1 VSRTIVCYQGRQP
14 AAQQVFA
21 AVRESRTPGRAPGRG
36 FEGWK
41 GCGAMFNDGTAFPDV
56 TRGTADVTIPAA
68 QYESLRL
75 LSSIV
80 GSSDDAIVSATLQ
93 GRVMSWNRGA
103 ERIFGYTTQ
112 EMMGRPLM
120 RLTGSAADNDLRW
133 RLAQVGRGE
142 ESGSYETV
150 RCCKSGKHI
159 PVSATMSPLR
169 DAANR
174 IIGVAEISRDVS
186 DREQAERSDRI
197 HERLKAMARLASR
210 LAHDIN
216 NPLTSVTNLLF
227 LLETEVL
234 SPEGAHYVSIAQ
246 RELRRVAGISA
257 QALNLYHITG
267 DPESISIHDIADDV
281 LAEQEDRC
289 QTMGIHVVREYRVVP
304 RIRCYVAELRQ
315 VLTNLVGNA
324 VDAMPGGG
332 HLRLRICECRD
343 WAGRGRCLRITL
355 GDTGRGMSAET
366 RRRLFEPFFTTRQ
379 ATGTGL
385 GLWGCAH
392 VVTRYGGRI
401 LVRTRQNG
409 GCSGSVFVLLLPL

>member
-1 VSRTIVCYQGRQP
+1 
-14 AAQQVFA
+14 
-21 AVRESRTPGRAPGRG
+21 
-36 FEGWK
+36 
-41 GCGAMFNDGTAFPDV
+41 MFNDGTAFPDL
-56 TRGTADVTIPAA
+56 THGTAKFTTIPAA
-68 QYESLRL
+68 QYESMQL

-93 GRVMSWNRGA
+93 GSVLTWNRGA
-103 ERIFGYTTQ
+103 ERIFGYSTE
-112 EMMGRPLM
+112 EMMGQPLM
-120 RLTGSAADNDLRW
+120 RLAESAADNDLRW
-133 RLAQVGRGE
+133 RLTQVGRGE
-142 ESGSYETV
+142 GSGSYETV
-150 RCCKSGKHI
+150 RYCKSGKHI
-159 PVSATMSPLR
+159 PVSARMSPIR

-186 DREQAERSDRI
+186 DRKQAERNDQI

-227 LLETEVL
+227 LLEEEVL

-267 DPESISIHDIADDV
+267 DLESISIHDIADEA
-281 LAEQEDRC
+281 LAEHEDRC
-289 QTMGIHVVREYRVVP
+289 QTMGIHVVREYRVVS
-304 RIRCYVAELRQ
+304 RIRCYVTELRQ

-324 VDAMPGGG
+324 LDAMPGGG

-343 WAGRGRCLRITL
+343 WAGSGRCLRITV

-366 RRRLFEPFFTTRQ
+366 RRRLFEPFFTTKQ

>member
-1 VSRTIVCYQGRQP
+1 
-14 AAQQVFA
+14 
-21 AVRESRTPGRAPGRG
+21 
-36 FEGWK
+36 
-41 GCGAMFNDGTAFPDV
+41 MFNDATAIPSV
-56 TRGTADVTIPAA
+56 PQRTAEVTIPTA
-68 QYESLRL
+68 QYEFMRL

-80 GSSDDAIVSATLQ
+80 GSSEDAIVSATLQ

-103 ERIFGYTTQ
+103 ERIFGYTPQ
-112 EMMGRPLM
+112 EMMGQPLM
-120 RLTGSAADNDLRW
+120 RLTGSAADNDLQC

-159 PVSATMSPLR
+159 PVSVTMSPLR
-169 DAANR
+169 DAATR

-186 DREQAERSDRI
+186 DREQAERNDRI
-197 HERLKAMARLASR
+197 HERLEAMARLASR

-227 LLETEVL
+227 LLEKEVF
-234 SPEGAHYVSIAQ
+234 SPDGAYYVSLAH

-257 QALNLYHITG
+257 QALTLYHITG
-267 DPESISIHDIADDV
+267 EPESISIHDIADDA
-281 LAEQEDRC
+281 LAGHEDRC

-332 HLRLRICECRD
+332 HLRLRIRECRD
-343 WAGRGRCLRITL
+343 WVGSGRCLRITV

-366 RRRLFEPFFTTRQ
+366 RRRLFEPFFTTKQ

-392 VVTRYGGRI
+392 VATRYGGRI

-409 GCSGSVFVLLLPL
+409 GASGSVFVFLLPL

>member
-1 VSRTIVCYQGRQP
+1 
-14 AAQQVFA
+14 
-21 AVRESRTPGRAPGRG
+21 
-36 FEGWK
+36 
-41 GCGAMFNDGTAFPDV
+41 MFNDATAIPSV
-56 TRGTADVTIPAA
+56 PQRTAEVTIPTA
-68 QYESLRL
+68 QYEFMRL

-80 GSSDDAIVSATLQ
+80 GSSEDAIVSATLQ

-103 ERIFGYTTQ
+103 ERIFGYTPQ
-112 EMMGRPLM
+112 EMMGQPLM
-120 RLTGSAADNDLRW
+120 RLTGSAADKDLQC

-159 PVSATMSPLR
+159 PVSVTMSPLR
-169 DAANR
+169 DAATR

-186 DREQAERSDRI
+186 DREQAERNDRI
-197 HERLKAMARLASR
+197 HERLEAMARLASR

-227 LLETEVL
+227 LLEKEVF
-234 SPEGAHYVSIAQ
+234 SPEGAYYVSLAH

-267 DPESISIHDIADDV
+267 EPESISIHDVADDA
-281 LAEQEDRC
+281 LAGHEDRC

-324 VDAMPGGG
+324 VDAMPSGG

-343 WAGRGRCLRITL
+343 WVGSGRCLRITV

-366 RRRLFEPFFTTRQ
+366 RRRLFEPFFTTKQ

-409 GCSGSVFVLLLPL
+409 GTSGSVFVLLLPL

>member
-1 VSRTIVCYQGRQP
+1 MSRTIVCYQDQQP
-14 AAQQVFA
+14 AAQQLLA
-21 AVRESRTPGRAPGRG
+21 AVCKSEESGQASGRG
-36 FEGWK
+36 FEAWE
-41 GCGAMFNDGTAFPDV
+41 GCRAMFNEGTAFPAGGY
-56 TRGTADVTIPAA
+56 GTAEVKIPTA

-80 GSSDDAIVSATLQ
+80 SSSDDAIVSATLQ
-93 GRVMSWNRGA
+93 GRVLSWNRGA

-112 EMMGRPLM
+112 EMMGQPLM
-120 RLTGSAADNDLRW
+120 RLTGSTTDSDLRW
-133 RLAQVGRGE
+133 RLTQIGRGE
-142 ESGSYETV
+142 EIGSYEAV
-150 RCCKSGKHI
+150 RYCKSGKHI
-159 PVSATMSPLR
+159 PVSVTMSALR

-174 IIGVAEISRDVS
+174 IVGVAEISRDVS
-186 DREQAERSDRI
+186 GREQAQRNERI

-227 LLETEVL
+227 LLEDEV
-234 SPEGAHYVSIAQ
+234 SSAEGAQYVSLAE

-257 QALNLYHITG
+257 QALNLYHIAG
-267 DPESISIHDIADDV
+267 DPESISIHDIADDAI
-281 LAEQEDRC
+281 AEHEDRC
-289 QTMGIHVVREYRVVP
+289 QTMGINVVREYRVVP

-324 VDAMPGGG
+324 VDAMPAGGR
-332 HLRLRICECRD
+332 LRLRICECRD
-343 WAGRGRCLRITL
+343 WVGNGRCLRITV
-355 GDTGRGMSAET
+355 GDTGRGMSAEA
-366 RRRLFEPFFTTRQ
+366 RRRLFEPFFTTKP

-385 GLWGCAH
+385 GLWGSAH

>member
-1 VSRTIVCYQGRQP
+1 
-14 AAQQVFA
+14 
-21 AVRESRTPGRAPGRG
+21 
-36 FEGWK
+36 
-41 GCGAMFNDGTAFPDV
+41 MFNDGTAFPDL
-56 TRGTADVTIPAA
+56 THGTANVTIPAA
-68 QYESLRL
+68 QYESLQL

-103 ERIFGYTTQ
+103 ERIFGYSTQ
-112 EMMGRPLM
+112 EMMGQPLT
-120 RLTGSAADNDLRW
+120 RLTGSAADNELRW

-142 ESGSYETV
+142 GSGSYETV

-159 PVSATMSPLR
+159 PVSVTMSPLR
-169 DAANR
+169 DAATR

-186 DREQAERSDRI
+186 DREQAERNDRI

-227 LLETEVL
+227 LLEREVL
-234 SPEGAHYVSIAQ
+234 SPEGAHYVFLAD

-267 DPESISIHDIADDV
+267 EPESISIHDIADEA
-281 LAEQEDRC
+281 LAEHEDRC
-289 QTMGIHVVREYRVVP
+289 QTMGINVVREYRGVP
-304 RIRCYVAELRQ
+304 RIRCYVSELRQ

-324 VDAMPGGG
+324 LDAMPAGG

-343 WAGRGRCLRITL
+343 WVGSGRCLRITV

-366 RRRLFEPFFTTRQ
+366 RCRLFEPFFTTKQ

-409 GCSGSVFVLLLPL
+409 GCSGSVFVLMLPL

>member
-1 VSRTIVCYQGRQP
+1 
-14 AAQQVFA
+14 
-21 AVRESRTPGRAPGRG
+21 
-36 FEGWK
+36 
-41 GCGAMFNDGTAFPDV
+41 MFNDGTAFPDV
-56 TRGTADVTIPAA
+56 PHGRPDITIPAM
-68 QYESLRL
+68 QYDSLQL

-80 GSSDDAIVSATLQ
+80 GSSDDAIISATLQ
-93 GRVMSWNRGA
+93 GRVLSWNRGA
-103 ERIFGYTTQ
+103 ERIFGYATQ
-112 EMMGRPLM
+112 EMMGQPLM
-120 RLTGSAADNDLRW
+120 RLTQSAADNDLRW
-133 RLAQVGRGE
+133 RLAHVGRGE

-159 PVSATMSPLR
+159 PVSVTMSPLR

-186 DREQAERSDRI
+186 GREQEERNERL

-227 LLETEVL
+227 LLEKEVF
-234 SPEGAHYVSIAQ
+234 SPEGARYMSLAH

-267 DPESISIHDIADDV
+267 ELESISIHDIADEA
-281 LAEQEDRC
+281 LAEHEDRC
-289 QTMGIHVVREYRVVP
+289 QTMGIHVVREYRAAP

-315 VLTNLVGNA
+315 VLTNLAGNA
-324 VDAMPGGG
+324 VDAMSRGG

-343 WAGRGRCLRITL
+343 WAGSGPCLRITV
-355 GDTGRGMSAET
+355 GDTGHGMSADT

-379 ATGTGL
+379 ATRTGL

-392 VVTRYGGRI
+392 IVTRYGGRI
-401 LVRTRQNG
+401 LVRTRQDG
-409 GCSGSVFVLLLPL
+409 GRSGSVFVLLLPL

>member
-1 VSRTIVCYQGRQP
+1 MRRLSELNDRLVSESTP
-14 AAQQVFA
+14 AAQQV
-21 AVRESRTPGRAPGRG
+21 RESGARDRRPVE
-36 FEGWK
+36 EGWK
-41 GCGAMFNDGTAFPDV
+41 GCRAMFNDATAIPSV
-56 TRGTADVTIPAA
+56 PQRTAEVTIPTA
-68 QYESLRL
+68 QYEFMRL

-80 GSSDDAIVSATLQ
+80 GSSEDAIVSATLQ

-103 ERIFGYTTQ
+103 ERIFGYTPQ
-112 EMMGRPLM
+112 EMMGQPLM
-120 RLTGSAADNDLRW
+120 RLTGSAADKDLQC

-159 PVSATMSPLR
+159 PVSVTMSPLR
-169 DAANR
+169 DAATR

-186 DREQAERSDRI
+186 DRKQAERNDHI
-197 HERLKAMARLASR
+197 HERLEAMARLASR

-227 LLETEVL
+227 LLEKEVF
-234 SPEGAHYVSIAQ
+234 SPDGAYYVSLAH

-257 QALNLYHITG
+257 QALTLYHITG
-267 DPESISIHDIADDV
+267 EPESISIHDIADDA
-281 LAEQEDRC
+281 LAGHEDRC

-343 WAGRGRCLRITL
+343 WVGSGRCLRITV

-366 RRRLFEPFFTTRQ
+366 RRRLFEPFFTTKQ

-409 GCSGSVFVLLLPL
+409 GTSGSVFVLLLPL

>member
-1 VSRTIVCYQGRQP
+1 MERLQT
-14 AAQQVFA
+14 
-21 AVRESRTPGRAPGRG
+21 
-36 FEGWK
+36 
-41 GCGAMFNDGTAFPDV
+41 MFTDGTAFPDV
-56 TRGTADVTIPAA
+56 THGTPNVTIPAA
-68 QYESLRL
+68 QYESMQL

-80 GSSDDAIVSATLQ
+80 GSSDDAIVSANLQ

-112 EMMGRPLM
+112 EMMGQPLM
-120 RLTGSAADNDLRW
+120 RLTANAADNDLRW
-133 RLAQVGRGE
+133 RLAQAGRGE

-159 PVSATMSPLR
+159 PVSVTMSPLR
-169 DAANR
+169 DAATR
-174 IIGVAEISRDVS
+174 ITGVAEISRDVS
-186 DREQAERSDRI
+186 DRKQAERNDRT

-227 LLETEVL
+227 LLENEVV
-234 SPEGAHYVSIAQ
+234 SPEGAHYVSLAQ

-267 DPESISIHDIADDV
+267 EPESILIHEIADDA
-281 LAEQEDRC
+281 LTEQEDRC
-289 QTMGIHVVREYRVVP
+289 QTMGIHVAREYRVAP

-315 VLTNLVGNA
+315 VLMNLVGNA

-332 HLRLRICECRD
+332 RLRLRVCECRD
-343 WAGRGRCLRITL
+343 WVGSGRCLRITV

-366 RRRLFEPFFTTRQ
+366 RRRLFEPFFTTKQ

-409 GCSGSVFVLLLPL
+409 GCSGSVFILMLPL

>member
-1 VSRTIVCYQGRQP
+1 MSRTIVCYQAQQLE
-14 AAQQVFA
+14 AQQVLA
-21 AVRESRTPGRAPGRG
+21 AVRESGTTGQAPRRG

-41 GCGAMFNDGTAFPDV
+41 GCRAMFNDGTAFPV
-56 TRGTADVTIPAA
+56 VARRTAEVTIPAA
-68 QYESLRL
+68 QYESMEL

-80 GSSDDAIVSATLQ
+80 GSSDDAIISATLQ

-103 ERIFGYTTQ
+103 ERIFGYSTE
-112 EMMGRPLM
+112 EMMGQPLM
-120 RLTGSAADNDLRW
+120 RLTGSAANNDLRW

-159 PVSATMSPLR
+159 TVSVTMSPLR
-169 DAANR
+169 DTANR
-174 IIGVAEISRDVS
+174 TIGVAEISRDVS
-186 DREQAERSDRI
+186 GREQAERNDRV

-227 LLETEVL
+227 LLEKEVL
-234 SPEGAHYVSIAQ
+234 SPDGAHYVSLAH

-267 DPESISIHDIADDV
+267 EPESISIHDIADDA

-289 QTMGIHVVREYRVVP
+289 QTMGIHVVREYRAVP
-304 RIRCYVAELRQ
+304 GIRCYVADLRR
-315 VLTNLVGNA
+315 VLTNLVANA
-324 VDAMPGGG
+324 VDAMPDGG
-332 HLRLRICECRD
+332 HLRLRICECQD
-343 WAGRGRCLRITL
+343 WAGRGRCLRITV

-366 RRRLFEPFFTTRQ
+366 RRQLFEPFFTTKP

-401 LVRTRQNG
+401 LVRTRHNG
-409 GCSGSVFVLLLPL
+409 LCSGSVFVLLLPL

>member
-1 VSRTIVCYQGRQP
+1 
-14 AAQQVFA
+14 
-21 AVRESRTPGRAPGRG
+21 
-36 FEGWK
+36 
-41 GCGAMFNDGTAFPDV
+41 MFDDGTAFPDV
-56 TRGTADVTIPAA
+56 APGMADVKIPAA
-68 QYESLRL
+68 QYEFLQL

-80 GSSDDAIVSATLQ
+80 ASSDDAIVSATLQ

-112 EMMGRPLM
+112 EMVGQPLM
-120 RLTGSAADNDLRW
+120 RLTESAADKDLRW

-142 ESGSYETV
+142 ESRPYETV
-150 RCCKSGKHI
+150 RCCKSGKQIH
-159 PVSATMSPLR
+159 VSVTMSPLR
-169 DAANR
+169 DATNR
-174 IIGVAEISRDVS
+174 IIGVADISRDAS
-186 DREQAERSDRI
+186 DREQAERDDRV
-197 HERLKAMARLASR
+197 HERLQAMARLASR

-227 LLETEVL
+227 LLEKEVF
-234 SPEGAHYVSIAQ
+234 SPAGAHYVSLAH

-267 DPESISIHDIADDV
+267 DPESISIHDIVDDA
-281 LAEQEDRC
+281 LAEHEDRC
-289 QTMGIHVVREYRVVP
+289 QTLGIHVVREYRVVP

-343 WAGRGRCLRITL
+343 WVGSGRCLRITI

-366 RRRLFEPFFTTRQ
+366 RRRLFEPFFTTKQ
-379 ATGTGL
+379 ATRTGL
-385 GLWGCAH
+385 GLWSCAH
-392 VVTRYGGRI
+392 VVTRNGGRI

-409 GCSGSVFVLLLPL
+409 GCSGSVFVLMLPL

>member
-1 VSRTIVCYQGRQP
+1 
-14 AAQQVFA
+14 
-21 AVRESRTPGRAPGRG
+21 
-36 FEGWK
+36 
-41 GCGAMFNDGTAFPDV
+41 MFNDGTAFPDV
-56 TRGTADVTIPAA
+56 TQGTANVTIPAA
-68 QYESLRL
+68 QYESMQL

-80 GSSDDAIVSATLQ
+80 GSSDDAIVSANLQ

-112 EMMGRPLM
+112 EMMGQPLM
-120 RLTGSAADNDLRW
+120 RLTANAADNDLRW
-133 RLAQVGRGE
+133 RLAQAGRGE

-159 PVSATMSPLR
+159 PVSVTMSPLR
-169 DAANR
+169 DAATR
-174 IIGVAEISRDVS
+174 ITGVAEISRDVS
-186 DREQAERSDRI
+186 DRKQAERNDRT

-227 LLETEVL
+227 LLENEVV
-234 SPEGAHYVSIAQ
+234 SPEGAHYVSLAQ

-267 DPESISIHDIADDV
+267 EPESILIHEIADDA
-281 LAEQEDRC
+281 LTEQEDRC
-289 QTMGIHVVREYRVVP
+289 QTMGIHVAREYRVAP

-315 VLTNLVGNA
+315 VLMNLVGNA

-332 HLRLRICECRD
+332 RLRLRVCECSD
-343 WAGRGRCLRITL
+343 WVGSGRCLRITV

-366 RRRLFEPFFTTRQ
+366 RRRLFEPFFTTKQ

-409 GCSGSVFVLLLPL
+409 GCSGSVFILMLPL

>member
-1 VSRTIVCYQGRQP
+1 MSRTIVCCQGQRAP
-14 AAQQVFA
+14 AQQVLA
-21 AVRESRTPGRAPGRG
+21 SLRESGAPGQAQGRR
-36 FEGWK
+36 FDERK
-41 GCGAMFNDGTAFPDV
+41 GRRAMFNDGTAFPGV
-56 TRGTADVTIPAA
+56 THRMPDVTIPAA
-68 QYESLRL
+68 QYASLQL

-80 GSSDDAIVSATLQ
+80 CSSDDAIVSATLQ
-93 GRVMSWNRGA
+93 GSVMSWNRGA
-103 ERIFGYTTQ
+103 ERIFGYTKE
-112 EMMGRPLM
+112 EMMGQPLM
-120 RLTGSAADNDLRW
+120 RLTGSATENDLRG
-133 RLAQVGRGE
+133 RLAQVGSGE

-169 DAANR
+169 DAAAR

-186 DREQAERSDRI
+186 ERKRAERNDRI

-227 LLETEVL
+227 LLEKEVF
-234 SPEGAHYVSIAQ
+234 SPEGVQYVSLAH

-257 QALNLYHITG
+257 QALNLYHIAG
-267 DPESISIHDIADDV
+267 DPETISIHDIADDA
-281 LAEQEDRC
+281 LAEHEDRC
-289 QTMGIHVVREYRVVP
+289 HTMGIQVVREYRVVP
-304 RIRCYVAELRQ
+304 RIRGYAAELRQ

-324 VDAMPGGG
+324 LDAMPRGGQ
-332 HLRLRICECRD
+332 LRIRICECKD
-343 WAGRGRCLRITL
+343 WAGSGRCLRITV

-366 RRRLFEPFFTTRQ
+366 RLRLFEPFFTTKQ

-409 GCSGSVFVLLLPL
+409 RPSGSVFVLLLPL

>member
-1 VSRTIVCYQGRQP
+1 
-14 AAQQVFA
+14 
-21 AVRESRTPGRAPGRG
+21 
-36 FEGWK
+36 
-41 GCGAMFNDGTAFPDV
+41 MFNDGTAFPAV
-56 TRGTADVTIPAA
+56 AHGTANVTIPAG
-68 QYESLRL
+68 QYESMQL

-80 GSSDDAIVSATLQ
+80 GSSDDAIISATLQ
-93 GRVMSWNRGA
+93 GRVMSWNPGA

-112 EMMGRPLM
+112 EMMGQPLM
-120 RLTGSAADNDLRW
+120 RLAGSAADNDLWW
-133 RLAQVGRGE
+133 RLARIDRGE
-142 ESGSYETV
+142 GSGSYETV
-150 RCCKSGKHI
+150 RCCKNGKHI
-159 PVSATMSPLR
+159 PVSVTMSPLH
-169 DAANR
+169 DATSR
-174 IIGVAEISRDVS
+174 LVGVAEISRDVS
-186 DREQAERSDRI
+186 GRAQAERNDRV
-197 HERLKAMARLASR
+197 HERLRAMARLASR

-227 LLETEVL
+227 LLEREVL
-234 SPEGAHYVSIAQ
+234 SPQGAHYVSIAH

-257 QALNLYHITG
+257 HALNLYHING
-267 DPESISIHDIADDV
+267 DPASISIHDIADDA
-281 LAEQEDRC
+281 LAEHEDRC
-289 QTMGIHVVREYRVVP
+289 QTMGIRVMREYRAVP
-304 RIRCYVAELRQ
+304 GIRCYVADLRQ
-315 VLTNLVGNA
+315 VLTNMVGNA

-343 WAGRGRCLRITL
+343 WVGSGRCLRITV

-366 RRRLFEPFFTTRQ
+366 RRRLFEPFFTTKQ